1 MDEQHLVRRMK
12 AGDRS
17 AFDSIYEKY
26 HIPILRSTYLI
37 CGDRQDAEDVMQD
50 TFVAC
55 WLHIRDLRK
64 DESFRYWL
72 FRIMT
77 QAARKTAKEHA
88 VLVPDEKIQDTA
100 DRSQLQQPV
109 SDNYERVLD
118 ENIVEN
124 AFQTLSKQQR
134 EVIVLYY
141 YNDMSV
147 KEISKTL
154 QVFEGTVKSRLFTAR
169 RQMKSALQRL
179 KKERENA

>member
-1 MDEQHLVRRMK
+1 MDEQYLVRRMK
-12 AGDRS
+12 NGDRS

-26 HIPILRSTYLI
+26 HIPILRSAYLI
-37 CGDRQDAEDVMQD
+37 CGNRQDAEDVMQD

-55 WLHIRDLRK
+55 WLHVRELRK

-72 FRIMT
+72 FRIMA

-88 VLVPDEKIQDTA
+88 ALVPDEMIQDTA
-100 DRSQLQQPV
+100 DRGQLQQLV
-109 SDNYERVLD
+109 SDEYERVLD
-118 ENIVEN
+118 GYFVEN
-124 AFQTLSKQQR
+124 ALQALSKQQR

-141 YNDMSV
+141 YNEMSV
-147 KEISKTL
+147 KEIANTL

>member
-1 MDEQHLVRRMK
+1 M
-12 AGDRS
+12 
-17 AFDSIYEKY
+17 
-26 HIPILRSTYLI
+26 
-37 CGDRQDAEDVMQD
+37 
-50 TFVAC
+50 
-55 WLHIRDLRK
+55 
-64 DESFRYWL
+64 
-72 FRIMT
+72 
-77 QAARKTAKEHA
+77 
-88 VLVPDEKIQDTA
+88 IQETA

-109 SDNYERVLD
+109 NDNYERVLD

-147 KEISKTL
+147 KEIAKTL

-169 RQMKSALQRL
+169 RQMKSVLQRL

>member
-1 MDEQHLVRRMK
+1 M
-12 AGDRS
+12 
-17 AFDSIYEKY
+17 
-26 HIPILRSTYLI
+26 
-37 CGDRQDAEDVMQD
+37 
-50 TFVAC
+50 
-55 WLHIRDLRK
+55 
-64 DESFRYWL
+64 
-72 FRIMT
+72 
-77 QAARKTAKEHA
+77 
-88 VLVPDEKIQDTA
+88 
-100 DRSQLQQPV
+100 

-124 AFQTLSKQQR
+124 ALQTLSKQQR

-147 KEISKTL
+147 KEIAKTL

>member
-1 MDEQHLVRRMK
+1 M
-12 AGDRS
+12 
-17 AFDSIYEKY
+17 
-26 HIPILRSTYLI
+26 
-37 CGDRQDAEDVMQD
+37 
-50 TFVAC
+50 
-55 WLHIRDLRK
+55 
-64 DESFRYWL
+64 
-72 FRIMT
+72 
-77 QAARKTAKEHA
+77 
-88 VLVPDEKIQDTA
+88 
-100 DRSQLQQPV
+100 

-118 ENIVEN
+118 DNIVEN

>member
-26 HIPILRSTYLI
+26 HIPILRSAYLI
-37 CGDRQDAEDVMQD
+37 CGNREDAEDVMQD

-55 WLHIRDLRK
+55 WLHIRELRK

-88 VLVPDEKIQDTA
+88 VLVPDETIQDTA

-124 AFQTLSKQQR
+124 ALRTLSKQQR

-147 KEISKTL
+147 KEIAKTL

>member
-1 MDEQHLVRRMK
+1 
-12 AGDRS
+12 
-17 AFDSIYEKY
+17 
-26 HIPILRSTYLI
+26 
-37 CGDRQDAEDVMQD
+37 MQD

-109 SDNYERVLD
+109 NDNYERVLD

-154 QVFEGTVKSRLFTAR
+154 RVFEGTVKSRLFTAR